1 MVEDSEVKEK
11 KGPSAGGIA
20 KAVIAI
26 FATGIITSACSMIWT
41 TVSELRDKVKELEAD
56 KTKWGALTE
65 LHNKQVE
72 LEIQHEVMRRIFEYE
87 YGRHVPTKAMP
98 EPNENP
104 VPPPKPLP
112 KPPAI
117 EQKPLDPDQYRKMT
131 EQRFPNE
138 PKK

>member
-1 MVEDSEVKEK
+1 MADDSEVKEK

-72 LEIQHEVMRRIFEYE
+72 LEIQHEVMRRLFEYE
-87 YGRHVPTKAMP
+87 WSRKVPGKEP
-98 EPNENP
+98 E
-104 VPPPKPLP
+104 KPAVEAPRTVP
-112 KPPAI
+112 KPPPI
-117 EQKPLDPDQYRKMT
+117 EQKPLDPDLYRKMT